1 MCVLLCLMS
10 PHVFPPNAT
19 YHLMF
24 DFPHIV
30 GLEGGAGIACW
41 SNAGLM
47 IKRLWVWVQQEWPD
61 HFCSPELTFCADWCD
76 VRSTPMLLQWHVKD
90 PGHLAKSAGGRSHLN
105 MHTPLTQQ
113 SLSGLNVGTYWGNE
127 FTRSGSESAR
137 PQSSHLAELLW
148 TGPGLHGKIGARE
161 MIFT

>member
-41 SNAGLM
+41 SNAGLV

-61 HFCSPELTFCADWCD
+61 HFCSPELTFCADWYD
-76 VRSTPMLLQWHVKD
+76 VRSTPILLQWHVKD

-113 SLSGLNVGTYWGNE
+113 SLSGLTMQSRLSVGTNQGNE
-127 FTRSGSESAR
+127 PTCN
-137 PQSSHLAELLW
+137 SSRRATLGW
-148 TGPGLHGKIGARE
+148 SWPKKWN
-161 MIFT
+161 